1 MKFFIPHLIKGKT
14 ASVKFRAGRAA
25 ISAGIICWNLDC
37 MALNGNRG
45 LGPDGISSLVI
56 SISRNVSKIQ
66 TGYVYHYAFAMLIG
80 LGFLLIR
87 FVVY

>member
-1 MKFFIPHLIKGKT
+1 MLNK
-14 ASVKFRAGRAA
+14 VKIA
-25 ISAGIICWNLDC
+25 IDAMGGENSPKKIID
-37 MALNGNRG
+37 G
-45 LGPDGISSLVI
+45 LGPDGISSFVI